1 MKLSDLFRDAKQQ
14 TGYSVAHNA
23 DGTVR
28 HVTQKPAASVVHVSM
43 REMTLPPFL
52 GGEGL
57 HRTHCPVGEAAGKR
71 TTLSAALLKASRVA
85 QAGAHIILVEE
96 AAEAVG
102 DLERG
107 IGFYQRNARLDI
119 IQPANF
125 AAVPDGAE
133 VADSPLPVL
142 RDDVNVDTIPS
153 YGFRVKLSRADANLY
168 GEGKL
173 ADSTLASIAMGLA
186 RVADKVLLSA
196 IVATNPAAFTLGRAA
211 ALGVEFAELRALV
224 GTAGAGAAVGQDGTL
239 RALAAGFETGGVLA
253 ELTPDAAAT
262 IVGAWNRAG
271 VAIMEDIGLVAE
283 RTNAQGDLI
292 LTCWANAQAL
302 LPQPGAFFS
311 VGAGA

>member
-1 MKLSDLFRDAKQQ
+1 MKLSDLLADAKRQ
-14 TGYSVAHNA
+14 TGYTVMHNP

-28 HVTQKPAASVVHVSM
+28 HVNPKSAAASVVHVSM

-102 DLERG
+102 DLDGG
-107 IGFYQRNARLDI
+107 IAFKQRNARLDV

-125 AAVPDGAE
+125 AAVPDGNE
-133 VADSPLPVL
+133 VAESPLPVL
-142 RDDVNVDTIPS
+142 RAEINVDTIPS
-153 YGFRVKLSRADANLY
+153 YGFRVILSRADAKKY
-168 GEGKL
+168 EEGKL
-173 ADSTLASIAMGLA
+173 ADAALASIAMGLA
-186 RVADKVLLSA
+186 RVADKALLSA
-196 IVATNPAAFTLGRAA
+196 IVASNPQAFNLAKAA

-224 GTAGAGAAVGQDGTL
+224 GTSGNGAAVGQDGTL
-239 RALAAGFETGGVLA
+239 RASGVLA

-283 RTNAQGDLI
+283 RTNARGDLI

-311 VGAGA
+311 VAAGV